1 MSNIYDT
8 IFITIPINIDYDE
21 LIQFGVVDI
30 VLSNRQMTV
39 GRVDIKNFPITHVNL
54 LNSETTFEF
63 HTFPYYLYKEYDRI
77 ELLGIKFII
86 TKNTQKNISLIA
98 DGIVT
103 TTDNE
108 QLINN
113 IEGERRDN
121 ICLKD

>member
-1 MSNIYDT
+1 MGRKKKQES
-8 IFITIPINIDYDE
+8 NIDYDE

-113 IEGERRDN
+113 IEGERRDD